1 MFANV
6 TLRQMEYFVAVADNE
21 TVAAAAD
28 QLFLTP
34 SALSL
39 ALGTMEK
46 SIGAKLLVRQR
57 AKGTYL
63 TAIGK
68 ELVVHARQVLAAAQN
83 FESAVEMIQGEL
95 VGPLRV
101 GCFETLSPWVIPPIL
116 EHFSRS
122 HPRVEVEVLEAS
134 SEELEEKL
142 QKGQLDAAF
151 MFQLQVPRDLESV
164 GVAQFRP
171 QVMLS
176 PDHHLAAF
184 EELSLEQ
191 LEGEDAILLSL
202 TSALNLANSI
212 LLSAGFTPNIRW
224 KVRNVDT
231 LRSLVAR
238 GFGYNIVLGRPGRKD
253 THDGLPLAFRNITNK
268 LPENS
273 LRLVYPQ
280 GNSQNA
286 RLEALQMFALEE
298 FPKLSPRTTAVKGP
312 EKP

>member
-1 MFANV
+1 MFANA
-6 TLRQMEYFVAVADNE
+6 TLRQMEYFVAVADNG

-39 ALGTMEK
+39 ALGNLEK

-63 TAIGK
+63 TATGK

-116 EHFSRS
+116 EYFSRT
-122 HPRVEVEVLEAS
+122 HPRVSVEVLEAS

-142 QKGQLDAAF
+142 QRGQLDAAF

-176 PDHHLAAF
+176 PDHPLAAF

-212 LLSAGFTPNIRW
+212 LMSAGFTPNIRW

-231 LRSLVAR
+231 LRSLVGR
-238 GFGYNIVLGRPGRKD
+238 GFGYNIVLGRPGRSD
-253 THDGLPLAFRNITNK
+253 THDGLPLVFRNIANE

-273 LRLVYPQ
+273 LRLVYPK
-280 GNSQNA
+280 GSSKNA
-286 RLEALQMFALEE
+286 RLEALQEFALRE
-298 FPKLSPRTTAVKGP
+298 FPRLSTHTTL
-312 EKP
+312 

>member
-21 TVAAAAD
+21 TVASAAE

-39 ALGTMEK
+39 ALGALEK
-46 SIGAKLLVRQR
+46 AVGAQLLVRQR

-63 TAIGK
+63 TATGK
-68 ELVVHARQVLAAAQN
+68 ELVVHARQILAATEN
-83 FESAVEMIQGEL
+83 FESAVEMIRGEL

-116 EHFSRS
+116 EFFSRS
-122 HPRVEVEVLEAS
+122 HPRVSVEVLEAS
-134 SEELEEKL
+134 SEEIQDRLER
-142 QKGQLDAAF
+142 GQLDAAF
-151 MFQLQVPRDLESV
+151 MFQLQVPTGLESV
-164 GVAQFRP
+164 GVAEFRP

-176 PDHHLAAF
+176 PAHPLAVH

-191 LEGEDAILLSL
+191 LEGEDAILLNL

-212 LLSAGFTPNIRW
+212 MMSAGFTPNVRW

-231 LRSLVAR
+231 LRSLVAH
-238 GFGYNIVLGRPGRKD
+238 GFGYNIVLGRPGRSD
-253 THDGLPLAFRNITNK
+253 THDGRPLTFRHISNELPD
-268 LPENS
+268 NS
-273 LRLVYPQ
+273 LRLVFPR
-280 GNSQNA
+280 GTSRNA
-286 RLEALQMFALEE
+286 RIEVLEEFALSE
-298 FPKLSPRTTAVKGP
+298 FPKLSTRSTVRK
-312 EKP
+312 ED

>member
-63 TAIGK
+63 TATGK
-68 ELVVHARQVLAAAQN
+68 ELVVHARHVLAAAQN

-122 HPRVEVEVLEAS
+122 HPRVSVEVLEAS

-151 MFQLQVPRDLESV
+151 MFQLQVPQDLESV

-238 GFGYNIVLGRPGRKD
+238 RFGYNIVLGRPGRSD
-253 THDGLPLAFRNITNK
+253 THDGLPLTFRSISNE

-286 RLEALQMFALEE
+286 RLEALQEFALQE
-298 FPKLSPRTTAVKGP
+298 FPKLSTHADA
-312 EKP
+312 